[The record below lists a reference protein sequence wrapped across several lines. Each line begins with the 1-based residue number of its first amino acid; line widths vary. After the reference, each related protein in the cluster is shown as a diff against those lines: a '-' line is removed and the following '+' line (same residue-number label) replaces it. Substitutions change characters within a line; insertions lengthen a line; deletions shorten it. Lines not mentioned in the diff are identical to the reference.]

1 MQSFFEPLLKLLK
14 LEKIETDNYV
24 FRLHYKLTFPLFILF
39 SAMLTA
45 TQYFGNPIDC
55 MVQGV
60 PNSIVNTYCWTH
72 GTYTIKDLEHFTR
85 REPTAEEREHMRFYD
100 HPGMIHPGI
109 RTHDPSRNRK
119 QYYVFY
125 QWVCFV
131 LFLQG
136 VSFFLPRFIWRTFVE
151 GGKMKFLTS
160 GMKELTTDDSVVEKR
175 KNRLIAGFR
184 KLRGHNDKYA
194 YIFVGLEMLNLFIVL
209 FQIYLTDIFL
219 HGKFLD
225 YGSRILEYYQKY
237 EIAWNP
243 MDEVFPKMTKCQFNK
258 HGMGGG
264 IQNHDGL
271 CLLPLNIVNEKI
283 YLVVWIW
290 LIILAV
296 ASALAV
302 IYRLICICLPEVRTL
317 VLWRTFNRWEHV
329 AKVCRSRPYGDW
341 FLLRQMAKNVEMDLF
356 DQFLKAL
363 SLDEDFKK
371 EYPEKEKSALNM
383 DTLRLKWTPT
393 KIMGSSSAPPRPESV
408 NMTDVYWD
416 NRADVEAGSG
426 GYNNNRDEVRAGDSG
441 HGSYRDLGEAEKE
454 RVYAD

>member
-1 MQSFFEPLLKLLK
+1 
-14 LEKIETDNYV
+14 
-24 FRLHYKLTFPLFILF
+24 
-39 SAMLTA
+39 
-45 TQYFGNPIDC
+45 
-55 MVQGV
+55 
-60 PNSIVNTYCWTH
+60 
-72 GTYTIKDLEHFTR
+72 
-85 REPTAEEREHMRFYD
+85 
-100 HPGMIHPGI
+100 
-109 RTHDPSRNRK
+109 
-119 QYYVFY
+119 
-125 QWVCFV
+125 
-131 LFLQG
+131 
-136 VSFFLPRFIWRTFVE
+136 
-151 GGKMKFLTS
+151 MKFLTS

-317 VLWRTFNRWEHV
+317 VLWRTFNRLEIIFFLPTYFFLFRWEHV

-363 SLDEDFKK
+363 SQDEDFKK
-371 EYPEKEKSALNM
+371 EYPEKEK
-383 DTLRLKWTPT
+383 
-393 KIMGSSSAPPRPESV
+393 
-408 NMTDVYWD
+408 
-416 NRADVEAGSG
+416 
-426 GYNNNRDEVRAGDSG
+426 
-441 HGSYRDLGEAEKE
+441 
-454 RVYAD
+454 